1 MGNEIRSRLWKSSLL
16 ADSRVFVR
24 LVKAACAAQQIPY
37 SDDVLLAVSTNR
49 QIVDAVGITKNGNAD
64 DVLAELAL
72 SSGTLMDKHL
82 MRTVGDFRPPV
93 QLVAETAVVVVTLDV
108 LPA

>member
-37 SDDVLLAVSTNR
+37 SDDVLLAASTNR

-64 DVLAELAL
+64 DVLAELSLWSAGHYVTPIGL
-72 SSGTLMDKHL
+72 VLKYVISTYQQKQHL
-82 MRTVGDFRPPV
+82 K
-93 QLVAETAVVVVTLDV
+93 TA
-108 LPA
+108 